1 MNDEMTPF
9 AEPISDETA
18 FALSEAL
25 HWLALACEAKYVGQI
40 RRHMATLDEAKPV
53 DPEQPWNTNPPAE

>member
-9 AEPISDETA
+9 AETISDETA

-25 HWLALACEAKYVGQI
+25 HWLALICDDKYFAQI
-40 RRHMATLDEAKPV
+40 RRHMATLDKASSV
-53 DPEQPWNTNPPAE
+53 DSEQPWNRNNSF

>member
-25 HWLALACEAKYVGQI
+25 HWLALVCEAKYVGQI
-40 RRHMATLDEAKPV
+40 RHHMATLDEAKPV

>member
-9 AEPISDETA
+9 TETISDETA

-25 HWLALACEAKYVGQI
+25 HWLALVCEAKYLAQI
-40 RRHMATLDEAKPV
+40 RRHMATLDNARPV
-53 DPEQPWNTNPPAE
+53 DPDRPWNTKTPTE

>member
-9 AEPISDETA
+9 AETISDETA

-25 HWLALACEAKYVGQI
+25 HWLALICDDKYFAQI
-40 RRHMATLDEAKPV
+40 RRHMATLDKASPV
-53 DPEQPWNTNPPAE
+53 DPEQPWNRNNSF